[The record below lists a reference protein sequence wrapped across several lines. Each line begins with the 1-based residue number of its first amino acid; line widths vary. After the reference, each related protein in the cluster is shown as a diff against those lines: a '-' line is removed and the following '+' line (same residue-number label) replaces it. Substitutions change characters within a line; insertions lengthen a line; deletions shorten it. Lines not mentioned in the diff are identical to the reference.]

1 MGHGMRTNG
10 TCNWSGKKYTS
21 TEINNNIQ
29 TKKKP
34 IGLKKKHE
42 EGMVDGFTQ
51 ICRTAQELTSVQI
64 NSNEVLNPTQQL
76 CPACNSR
83 SLHTD
88 LNYPNPSTAQAGKEF
103 DGPHEF
109 TGRFLALL
117 RPENLTEACGGNQA
131 TKLR

>member
-21 TEINNNIQ
+21 TEIKNNIQ

-51 ICRTAQELTSVQI
+51 ICRTAQELTPVQI
-64 NSNEVLNPTQQL
+64 SSNEVLNPTQQL
-76 CPACNSR
+76 CPAYNSY

-88 LNYPNPSTAQAGKEF
+88 PNYPNLFTAQAGKES
-103 DGPHEF
+103 DGPHAF
-109 TGRFLALL
+109 TGFFLALL
-117 RPENLTEACGGNQA
+117 RPENLMEVCGNQA
-131 TKLR
+131 TD

>member
-21 TEINNNIQ
+21 TEIKNNIQ

-64 NSNEVLNPTQQL
+64 SSNEVLNPTQQL
-76 CPACNSR
+76 CPAYNSY

-88 LNYPNPSTAQAGKEF
+88 PNIPT
-103 DGPHEF
+103 
-109 TGRFLALL
+109 FLLPRQERSL
-117 RPENLTEACGGNQA
+117 MDHMHLQGFSLPYWGQKIWWKYVVIRLQ